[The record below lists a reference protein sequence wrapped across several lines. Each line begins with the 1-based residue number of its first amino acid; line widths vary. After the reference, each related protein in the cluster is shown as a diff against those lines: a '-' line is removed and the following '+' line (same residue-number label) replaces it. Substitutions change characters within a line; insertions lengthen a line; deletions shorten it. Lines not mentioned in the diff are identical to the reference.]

1 MQLALPKGMT
11 DDHIHTAKAAIV
23 YAISACVFNW
33 RCSRNCFCSNACLGI
48 DDMTFFDLLKLDWL
62 RTKIRHEMRIKFLKE
77 YIRYR
82 QRKFSHG
89 EAMKMAEIVL

>member
-1 MQLALPKGMT
+1 
-11 DDHIHTAKAAIV
+11 
-23 YAISACVFNW
+23 
-33 RCSRNCFCSNACLGI
+33 
-48 DDMTFFDLLKLDWL
+48 MTFFDLLKLDWL